1 MYLKTQVK
9 ESDQV
14 MRLKDVV
21 QQLVIDPRKLTA
33 YALDMDNP
41 KSVDKALM
49 FRQCLGFTKENY
61 HGLLAQ
67 IQDKAMNAE
76 AVPGKSD
83 KYGQRY
89 RVDILV
95 DGVEPNQQDIVRTGW
110 IVKPDE
116 SLAKLVTLYI
126 PRRK

>member
-1 MYLKTQVK
+1 
-9 ESDQV
+9 

-49 FRQCLGFTKENY
+49 FRQCLGFTKGNY

-116 SLAKLVTLYI
+116 SLAQLVTLYI

>member
-1 MYLKTQVK
+1 
-9 ESDQV
+9 
-14 MRLKDVV
+14 
-21 QQLVIDPRKLTA
+21 
-33 YALDMDNP
+33 MDNP
-41 KSVDKALM
+41 NSVDKALM

-67 IQDKAMNAE
+67 IQDKAMNAK

-83 KYGQRY
+83 EYGQRY

-95 DGVEPNQQDIVRTGW
+95 DGVEPHQQDIVRTGW